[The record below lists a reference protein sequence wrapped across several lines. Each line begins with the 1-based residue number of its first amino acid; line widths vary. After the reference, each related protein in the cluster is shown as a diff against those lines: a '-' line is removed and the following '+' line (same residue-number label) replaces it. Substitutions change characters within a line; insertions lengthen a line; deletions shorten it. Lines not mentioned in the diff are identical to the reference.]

1 MTDIERLVIKESI
14 DVFRKV
20 YSKALECN
28 IHISDDNQEF
38 MIYVRDSITDLQ
50 IKLKEDEDRSET

>member
-14 DVFRKV
+14 DILRRV

-28 IHISDDNQEF
+28 IHVSDDNQEF
-38 MIYVRDSITDLQ
+38 MIYVRDSITNLQ